1 VCAVQCHAKRSA
13 VLDSTAPLLSICLTS
28 SNASAGYCVFYHA
41 LLPSVS
47 HYHIFSTACVDC
59 PLMCSL
65 YTCILHCTYCA
76 LQVRLL
82 KKEPPGREVED
93 DDTFTFDTGF
103 KHKLLR
109 IKINTIQL
117 KETVE
122 ENTKT
127 HEAVFRD
134 RQYQVLL
141 HTDTLYLCACTLADC
156 EV

>member
-1 VCAVQCHAKRSA
+1 MH
-13 VLDSTAPLLSICLTS
+13 TA
-28 SNASAGYCVFYHA
+28 Y
-41 LLPSVS
+41 
-47 HYHIFSTACVDC
+47 
-59 PLMCSL
+59 
-65 YTCILHCTYCA
+65 LHVYYII
-76 LQVRLL
+76 QVRLL
-82 KKEPPGREVED
+82 KKEPPGREVDD

-134 RQYQVLL
+134 RQYQV
-141 HTDTLYLCACTLADC
+141 CT
-156 EV
+156 